1 MNKSNSAQLEKMTTT
16 PVGRLVVTLGIPT
29 TISML
34 VTNIYN
40 IADTYF
46 VSRIGISA
54 SGAVGIVFGFMSV
67 LQAIGFMFG
76 QGAGSNISR
85 HLGAGDEKS
94 ASQYATLSF
103 VSAFVL
109 SVVIG
114 IICLIF
120 LKPFLR
126 LLGSTETILPY
137 AATYVTFIIIA
148 SPFTVCGFV
157 MNNILRFEGKAN
169 LAMIGLVFG
178 ALLNIIGDPILIFG
192 FGLGIAGAGISTA
205 VSQIISFFI
214 LLSFFVRG
222 KTSSKLKIS
231 HFKPDFSKLRD
242 IITIGFPSMAR
253 QGLQS
258 ISTMFLNNY
267 AALYGDAAVAAMSIV
282 SRITFLIFAVG
293 LGIGQGYQ
301 PVCGFNYGA
310 GKYSRVKEAFRFTLI
325 LSQILLGALAVICIF
340 IAPYAV
346 GWFRKDPEVLEI
358 GVLAL
363 RLQCAGLFFQPLG
376 VMANMTFQGSGK
388 ALAAVFS
395 SMLRSG
401 LFFIPTI
408 VIGAGLFGILGVQS
422 AQPVSDILTFV
433 TMLPMTVYYMKK
445 LPEDK
450 ETV

>member
-169 LAMIGLVFG
+169 LAMIGLVSVPF
-178 ALLNIIGDPILIFG
+178 
-192 FGLGIAGAGISTA
+192 
-205 VSQIISFFI
+205 
-214 LLSFFVRG
+214 
-222 KTSSKLKIS
+222 
-231 HFKPDFSKLRD
+231 
-242 IITIGFPSMAR
+242 
-253 QGLQS
+253 
-258 ISTMFLNNY
+258 
-267 AALYGDAAVAAMSIV
+267 
-282 SRITFLIFAVG
+282 
-293 LGIGQGYQ
+293 
-301 PVCGFNYGA
+301 
-310 GKYSRVKEAFRFTLI
+310 
-325 LSQILLGALAVICIF
+325 
-340 IAPYAV
+340 
-346 GWFRKDPEVLEI
+346 
-358 GVLAL
+358 
-363 RLQCAGLFFQPLG
+363 
-376 VMANMTFQGSGK
+376 
-388 ALAAVFS
+388 
-395 SMLRSG
+395 
-401 LFFIPTI
+401 
-408 VIGAGLFGILGVQS
+408 
-422 AQPVSDILTFV
+422 
-433 TMLPMTVYYMKK
+433 
-445 LPEDK
+445 
-450 ETV
+450 